1 MSRDAH
7 GGGLTTGIEASF
19 RVCVSEGNRVSA
31 PQSSTAIAHQP
42 GGAVSPP
49 DPAGA
54 FQAATPAEGPQVQHP
69 CPVQKLLFCNG
80 PPGCLLSVFPLEF
93 VS

>member
-19 RVCVSEGNRVSA
+19 RACA
-31 PQSSTAIAHQP
+31 LQSSTAIAHQP
-42 GGAVSPP
+42 GGAVSSP

-54 FQAATPAEGPQVQHP
+54 FQAAMPAEGPQVQHP
-69 CPVQKLLFCNG
+69 CPVQKLLFCSG
-80 PPGCLLSVFPLEF
+80 SPGRSLSVFPLEF